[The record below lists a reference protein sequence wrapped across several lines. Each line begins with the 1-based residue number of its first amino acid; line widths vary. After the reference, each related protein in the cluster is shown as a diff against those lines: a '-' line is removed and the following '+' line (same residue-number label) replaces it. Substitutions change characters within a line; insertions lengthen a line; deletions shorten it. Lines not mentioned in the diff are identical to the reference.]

1 MIENSSS
8 TFQRKKYDLRG
19 GLFMKRILSGI
30 FAALLILCALPV
42 AAFAEQQPSD
52 IDPITV
58 QPISASGGEI
68 VRPTWLAYGP
78 ITQYPA
84 EGGTWEYG
92 FWDAKVRSYYTVDRC
107 HGSTVVLNGNTVRSV
122 DTAAG
127 EKSIAEKWAVQ
138 WPSHDDRYYYRVCN

>member
-1 MIENSSS
+1 
-8 TFQRKKYDLRG
+8 
-19 GLFMKRILSGI
+19 MKRILSGI
-30 FAALLILCALPV
+30 FAALLILCVLPV

-58 QPISASGGEI
+58 QPIGASGGEI

-122 DTAAG
+122 DCSCLNGCAYHHYDG
-127 EKSIAEKWAVQ
+127 FGIQGSLERLCFMGK
-138 WPSHDDRYYYRVCN
+138 P

>member
-1 MIENSSS
+1 
-8 TFQRKKYDLRG
+8 
-19 GLFMKRILSGI
+19 MKRILSGI

-68 VRPTWLAYGP
+68 VRPTWLAYRP

>member
-1 MIENSSS
+1 
-8 TFQRKKYDLRG
+8 
-19 GLFMKRILSGI
+19 MKRILSGI
-30 FAALLILCALPV
+30 FAALLILCVLPV

-78 ITQYPA
+78 ITKYPA

>member
-1 MIENSSS
+1 
-8 TFQRKKYDLRG
+8 
-19 GLFMKRILSGI
+19 MKRILSGI

-92 FWDAKVRSYYTVDRC
+92 FWDAEVFHSPPKTILVEMSKISVRSQMHAKY
-107 HGSTVVLNGNTVRSV
+107 SALVLQDSCFTHLCY
-122 DTAAG
+122 
-127 EKSIAEKWAVQ
+127 
-138 WPSHDDRYYYRVCN
+138 P

>member
-1 MIENSSS
+1 MRNSSS

-19 GLFMKRILSGI
+19 GLFIKRILSGI
-30 FAALLILCALPV
+30 FTALLILCALPV

-92 FWDAKVRSYYTVDRC
+92 FWDAKVRSYYTVNRC

-138 WPSHDDRYYYRVCN
+138 WPSHDDRYYYRVCD

>member
-1 MIENSSS
+1 
-8 TFQRKKYDLRG
+8 
-19 GLFMKRILSGI
+19 MKRILSGI

-92 FWDAKVRSYYTVDRC
+92 FWDAKVRSYYTVNRC

-127 EKSIAEKWAVQ
+127 EKSIAENGQFSGLRTMTAITTVFATEYPFSSSFFEQ
-138 WPSHDDRYYYRVCN
+138 LG

>member
-1 MIENSSS
+1 
-8 TFQRKKYDLRG
+8 
-19 GLFMKRILSGI
+19 MKRILSGI

-84 EGGTWEYG
+84 EGGTQEYG

>member
-1 MIENSSS
+1 
-8 TFQRKKYDLRG
+8 
-19 GLFMKRILSGI
+19 MKRILSGI

-42 AAFAEQQPSD
+42 AAFAEQQSSD

-84 EGGTWEYG
+84 EGGRWEYG
-92 FWDAKVRSYYTVDRC
+92 YWDSKVRSYYTVDRC

-127 EKSIAEKWAVQ
+127 ETSIAEKWALQ
-138 WPSHDDRYYYRVCN
+138 WPSHDDRYYYRVCD

>member
-1 MIENSSS
+1 
-8 TFQRKKYDLRG
+8 
-19 GLFMKRILSGI
+19 MKRILSGI

-78 ITQYPA
+78 STQYPA

>member
-1 MIENSSS
+1 MRNSSS

-19 GLFMKRILSGI
+19 GLFIKRILSGI

>member
-1 MIENSSS
+1 MCI
-8 TFQRKKYDLRG
+8 RDR
-19 GLFMKRILSGI
+19 
-30 FAALLILCALPV
+30 LILCALPV

>member
-1 MIENSSS
+1 
-8 TFQRKKYDLRG
+8 
-19 GLFMKRILSGI
+19 MKRILSGI

-78 ITQYPA
+78 FSQCRA
-84 EGGTWEYG
+84 VGGTWEYG

>member
-1 MIENSSS
+1 
-8 TFQRKKYDLRG
+8 
-19 GLFMKRILSGI
+19 MKRILSGI
-30 FAALLILCALPV
+30 FAALLILCVLPV

-52 IDPITV
+52 VDPTTV
-58 QPISASGGEI
+58 QPTSASGGEI

-92 FWDAKVRSYYTVDRC
+92 FLDAKVRSYYTVDRC

-127 EKSIAEKWAVQ
+127 ETSIA
-138 WPSHDDRYYYRVCN
+138 

>member
-1 MIENSSS
+1 
-8 TFQRKKYDLRG
+8 
-19 GLFMKRILSGI
+19 MKRILSGI

-92 FWDAKVRSYYTVDRC
+92 FWDAKVRS
-107 HGSTVVLNGNTVRSV
+107 
-122 DTAAG
+122 
-127 EKSIAEKWAVQ
+127 
-138 WPSHDDRYYYRVCN
+138 

>member
-1 MIENSSS
+1 MRNSRS
-8 TFQRKKYDLRG
+8 TFQRKKYDSRG
-19 GLFMKRILSGI
+19 GLFIKRILSGI
-30 FAALLILCALPV
+30 FAALLILCVLPV

-52 IDPITV
+52 IDPTTV
-58 QPISASGGEI
+58 QPTSASGGEI

-138 WPSHDDRYYYRVCN
+138 WPSHDDRYYYRVCD

>member
-1 MIENSSS
+1 
-8 TFQRKKYDLRG
+8 
-19 GLFMKRILSGI
+19 MKRILSGI

-42 AAFAEQQPSD
+42 AAFAEQQSSD

-127 EKSIAEKWAVQ
+127 ENRRKMGSSVAFA
-138 WPSHDDRYYYRVCN
+138 R

>member
-1 MIENSSS
+1 
-8 TFQRKKYDLRG
+8 
-19 GLFMKRILSGI
+19 MKRILSGI
-30 FAALLILCALPV
+30 FAALLILCVLPV

-52 IDPITV
+52 VDPTTV
-58 QPISASGGEI
+58 QPTSASGGEI

-78 ITQYPA
+78 IPQYPA

>member
-1 MIENSSS
+1 MRNSSS
-8 TFQRKKYDLRG
+8 TFQRKNTIYEEVYV
-19 GLFMKRILSGI
+19 ILSGI

-42 AAFAEQQPSD
+42 AAFAEQQSSD

-127 EKSIAEKWAVQ
+127 ETSIAEKWALQ
-138 WPSHDDRYYYRVCN
+138 WPSHDDRYYYRVCD

>member
-1 MIENSSS
+1 MRNSSS

-19 GLFMKRILSGI
+19 GLFIKRILSGI

-92 FWDAKVRSYYTVDRC
+92 FWDAKVRSYYTVNRC
-107 HGSTVVLNGNTVRSV
+107 HGSTVVLNGNTVRSA

-127 EKSIAEKWAVQ
+127 KKSIAEKWALQ
-138 WPSHDDRYYYRVCN
+138 WPSHDDRYYYRVCD

>member
-1 MIENSSS
+1 
-8 TFQRKKYDLRG
+8 
-19 GLFMKRILSGI
+19 MKRILSGI

-84 EGGTWEYG
+84 AGGTWEYG

>member
-1 MIENSSS
+1 
-8 TFQRKKYDLRG
+8 
-19 GLFMKRILSGI
+19 MKRILSGI

-42 AAFAEQQPSD
+42 AAFAEQQSSD

-84 EGGTWEYG
+84 EGGIWEYG

-127 EKSIAEKWAVQ
+127 ETSIAEKWALQ
-138 WPSHDDRYYYRVCN
+138 WPSHDDRYYYRVCD

>member
-1 MIENSSS
+1 MRNSRS

-30 FAALLILCALPV
+30 FAALLILCVLPV

-58 QPISASGGEI
+58 QPTSASGGEI

-92 FWDAKVRSYYTVDRC
+92 FWDAKVRSYYTVNRC

-127 EKSIAEKWAVQ
+127 ETSIAEKWALQ
-138 WPSHDDRYYYRVCN
+138 WPSHNDRYYYRVCD

>member
-1 MIENSSS
+1 
-8 TFQRKKYDLRG
+8 
-19 GLFMKRILSGI
+19 MKRILSGI
-30 FAALLILCALPV
+30 FAALLIFCALPV

-58 QPISASGGEI
+58 QLSAPGGEA
-68 VRPTWLAYGP
+68 VRPTWLAIGP

-127 EKSIAEKWAVQ
+127 ETSIAEKWALQ
-138 WPSHDDRYYYRVCN
+138 WPSHDDRYYYRICD

>member
-1 MIENSSS
+1 MRNSSS

-19 GLFMKRILSGI
+19 DLFMKRILSGI

>member
-1 MIENSSS
+1 
-8 TFQRKKYDLRG
+8 
-19 GLFMKRILSGI
+19 MKRILSGI

-84 EGGTWEYG
+84 EGGTCEYG

>member
-1 MIENSSS
+1 MRNSRS

-19 GLFMKRILSGI
+19 VLFMKRILSGI
-30 FAALLILCALPV
+30 FAALLILCVLPV

-58 QPISASGGEI
+58 QPTSASGGEI

-92 FWDAKVRSYYTVDRC
+92 FWDAKVRSYYTVNRC

-127 EKSIAEKWAVQ
+127 ETSIAEKWALQ
-138 WPSHDDRYYYRVCN
+138 WPSHDDRYYYRVCD

>member
-1 MIENSSS
+1 M
-8 TFQRKKYDLRG
+8 
-19 GLFMKRILSGI
+19 
-30 FAALLILCALPV
+30 
-42 AAFAEQQPSD
+42 
-52 IDPITV
+52 
-58 QPISASGGEI
+58 ISASGGEI